1 MGFDA
6 KRTQVAQSAF
16 DFSRYFSSVFDSVR
30 VQGAALRRPRLVT
43 PEGMSTAGGKRA
55 RQSIVLAPDD
65 PAHASLTVGWV
76 DIGERRAV
84 LRTHGCLEGLHYERF
99 KNRGFDVDRASYSG
113 FFDQVKSFFDSCGLA
128 VTVEG
133 DASVASVPPRELSRR
148 APPVRSGTSGSVLAL
163 MLFSAFMLGAV
174 TGGLVVYLRLRGH

>member
-16 DFSRYFSSVFDSVR
+16 DFSRYFSSVFESVR
-30 VQGAALRRPRLVT
+30 VQGGALRRPRLVT
-43 PEGMSTAGGKRA
+43 SEGMSTAGGKRA

-65 PAHASLTVGWV
+65 PGAASLAVGWV

-84 LRTHGCLEGLHYERF
+84 LRTHGCLEALHYERF
-99 KNRGFDVDRASYSG
+99 KNRAFDVDRESYAG

-133 DASVASVPPRELSRR
+133 DAGAVSVAPRELTREPHARR
-148 APPVRSGTSGSVLAL
+148 GDSGSVTAL

-174 TGGLVVYLRLRGH
+174 TGGFVVYLRLRGH